1 MNILVTG
8 AGLIG
13 CHFAREM
20 QSRGHQ
26 TVLFDLAPNE
36 GYVRSIAGDA
46 PVVKGDIR
54 DLPALVDTMRAHQIK
69 VVFHTAGLIG
79 PRVAE
84 RPYTGL
90 NINIGGAISLAEAS
104 RLQGV
109 RRLVFASTHGVYNW
123 NLPPRGPVDEDF
135 PVGEDT
141 FYAASK
147 VSCEQILRAYGVRYG
162 LDVAILRF
170 AQVYGRGHFAGG
182 SSGGVAMHAVAE
194 AAARDGLVRI
204 DPSKFGVNEYVYV
217 KDAVRAAILACEQ
230 PLKSK
235 VFNVGSGRLES
246 PADLASA
253 IREARPGLD
262 VEVLPGPAERPG
274 HLHAFPLDTGRAA
287 AELGYQPRF
296 DLARGMTDFI
306 QEMESVSLEL

>member
-13 CHFAREM
+13 CHFAREV
-20 QSRGHQ
+20 QNRGHQ
-26 TVLFDLAPNE
+26 AVLFDLAPNE
-36 GYVRSIAGDA
+36 NYVRSVAGDA
-46 PVVKGDIR
+46 PAVKGDIR

-79 PRVAE
+79 HRVAD

-90 NINIGGAISLAEAS
+90 NINVGGAISLAEAS
-104 RLQGV
+104 RLHGV

-123 NLPPRGPVDEDF
+123 DLPPAAPVREDF
-135 PVGEDT
+135 PLGEDT

-147 VSCEQILRAYGVRYG
+147 VSCEQILRAYGARYG
-162 LDVAILRF
+162 MEVVILRF

-182 SSGGVAMHAVAE
+182 SSGGIAMYAVGE
-194 AAARDGLVRI
+194 AAARGGPVRI

-235 VFNVGSGRLES
+235 VFNVGSGTLES
-246 PADLASA
+246 PSDLASA
-253 IREARPGLD
+253 IRSARPGLEA
-262 VEVLPGPAERPG
+262 EVMPGPAERPG
-274 HLHAFPLDTGRAA
+274 HLHEFAMDTSRAA
-287 AELGYQPRF
+287 SELGFRPTF
-296 DLARGMTDFI
+296 DLAAGMADFI
-306 QEMESVSLEL
+306 QAIEKAI

>member
-20 QSRGHQ
+20 QKRGHR

-36 GYVRSIAGDA
+36 SYVRSVAGDA
-46 PVVKGDIR
+46 PAIVKGDIR
-54 DLPALVDTMRAHQIK
+54 DLPALVDTMRAHHIEA
-69 VVFHTAGLIG
+69 VFHTAGLIG

-90 NINIGGAISLAEAS
+90 NINVGGAISVAEAS
-104 RLQGV
+104 RLHGV

-123 NLPPRGPVDEDF
+123 NLPPRAPVAEDF

-182 SSGGVAMHAVAE
+182 SSGGIAMNALAE
-194 AAARDGLVRI
+194 AAARGGPVRI
-204 DPSKFGVNEYVYV
+204 DPSKFGINDYVYV
-217 KDAVRAAILACEQ
+217 KDAVRAASLACEQ
-230 PLKSK
+230 PLQSK
-235 VFNVGSGRLES
+235 VFNVGSGRLEG
-246 PADLASA
+246 PAGLASA
-253 IREARPGLD
+253 IKTARPGLE
-262 VEVLPGPAERPG
+262 VEILPGPAERPG
-274 HLHAFPLDTGRAA
+274 HSHAFALDTSRTET
-287 AELGYQPRF
+287 ELGYQPRF
-296 DLARGMTDFI
+296 DLAGGMADFI
-306 QEMESVSLEL
+306 QEMELSA